1 MKASS
6 ITRKHS
12 GPQWNAVISVC
23 LDARIVILALRT
35 ISALDLRL
43 NSLAYSDD
51 GDLMLVGMGGV

>member
-1 MKASS
+1 M
-6 ITRKHS
+6 
-12 GPQWNAVISVC
+12 ISVC

>member
-1 MKASS
+1 M
-6 ITRKHS
+6 
-12 GPQWNAVISVC
+12 ISVC

-35 ISALDLRL
+35 ISALDLHL

>member
-1 MKASS
+1 M
-6 ITRKHS
+6 ILEY
-12 GPQWNAVISVC
+12 

-35 ISALDLRL
+35 ISALAWRL